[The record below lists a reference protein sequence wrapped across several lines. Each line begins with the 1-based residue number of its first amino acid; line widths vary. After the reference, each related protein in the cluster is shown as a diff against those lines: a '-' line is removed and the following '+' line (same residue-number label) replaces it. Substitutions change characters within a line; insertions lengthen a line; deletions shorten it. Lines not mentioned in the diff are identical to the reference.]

1 MAQHGRDFVI
11 ANRIDEICNCV
22 CRGTMASARRL
33 DFFAKRLFNVQIY
46 HVEDARK
53 QRIEVVGSCQSYSR
67 IVHCRCYDVI
77 VILMIMSCPFITC
90 GADVEQLWQLLVGEY
105 EEQFEE
111 ARLEA
116 ALILKAA
123 DTDSNGEIDFEELV
137 EVVSLFDKSLSRTQV
152 TFYL

>member
-1 MAQHGRDFVI
+1 
-11 ANRIDEICNCV
+11 
-22 CRGTMASARRL
+22 
-33 DFFAKRLFNVQIY
+33 
-46 HVEDARK
+46 
-53 QRIEVVGSCQSYSR
+53 
-67 IVHCRCYDVI
+67 
-77 VILMIMSCPFITC
+77 MIMSRPLITC

-137 EVVSLFDKSLSRTQV
+137 EVVSVFDESLSRTQV